1 MQEETF
7 NLSPLHMSRRSKYT
21 IAISK
26 YDLPNKKK
34 STLEKFFKIP
44 RTLLDAAFDRGVGA
58 YNTNPGSGRKGVV
71 SEEQW
76 ATARTYKF
84 IVNTLLARQ
93 GKKVPTGRGHDFDL
107 VEQAVKFS
115 DFVPKQS
122 GA

>member
-1 MQEETF
+1 
-7 NLSPLHMSRRSKYT
+7 MSRRSKYT

-34 STLEKFFKIP
+34 STLSKFFRIP
-44 RTLLDAAFDRGVGA
+44 RTLLDDSYDRGVGA
-58 YNTNPGSGRKGVV
+58 FRTNPASVRKSVV

-107 VEQAVKFS
+107 VEQAVEFS
-115 DFVPKQS
+115 DFVPKTTSQK
-122 GA
+122 